1 MEIENLKFDY
11 KGLSADDAKEIKSE
25 VNKLK
30 SSIKHYKSD
39 LKRPVF
45 KFFSGE
51 NSHQIAKR
59 LVKNYSDDLLKIAK
73 SLGMSGLKMSPAGLL
88 SDIGSKLATKSEAA
102 KQLMEPKPLTYKRGG
117 LVSLNQLTRP
127 VGYR

>member
-117 LVSLNQLTRP
+117 LVGINNLTRP
-127 VGYR
+127 LKN

>member
-73 SLGMSGLKMSPAGLL
+73 SLGMTIKSSPAGLL
-88 SDIGSKLATKSEAA
+88 MDIGSRLATKSEAA

-117 LVSLNQLTRP
+117 LVGINNLTRP
-127 VGYR
+127 LKN

>member
-102 KQLMEPKPLTYKRGG
+102 KQLMEPKPLTYKHGG
-117 LVSLNQLTRP
+117 LVGINNLTHP
-127 VGYR
+127 LKK

>member
-25 VNKLK
+25 VNQLK
-30 SSIKHYKSD
+30 SSIKHYKND

-88 SDIGSKLATKSEAA
+88 SDIGSRLATKSEAA

-117 LVSLNQLTRP
+117 LVGINSLTRP
-127 VGYR
+127 LKN

>member
-1 MEIENLKFDY
+1 MADIEDVKFDY

-117 LVSLNQLTRP
+117 LVGINSLTRP
-127 VGYR
+127 LKN

>member
-39 LKRPVF
+39 LKTPVF

-73 SLGMSGLKMSPAGLL
+73 SLGTTGLKIVPFVVPIISLGMAKKVASGELTKEQKKKQSNL
-88 SDIGSKLATKSEAA
+88 RSSKDKKFQGHTG
-102 KQLMEPKPLTYKRGG
+102 YK
-117 LVSLNQLTRP
+117 
-127 VGYR
+127 

>member
-88 SDIGSKLATKSEAA
+88 ADIGSRIGMKNEAV
-102 KQLMEPKPLTYKRGG
+102 QDLINPKPLTYKHGG
-117 LVSLNQLTRP
+117 LVGINNLTRP
-127 VGYR
+127 LKN

>member
-1 MEIENLKFDY
+1 VEIENLKFDY

-25 VNKLK
+25 VNQLK
-30 SSIKHYKSD
+30 SSIKHYKND

-88 SDIGSKLATKSEAA
+88 SDIGSRLATKSEAA

-117 LVSLNQLTRP
+117 LVGINSLTRP
-127 VGYR
+127 LKN

>member
-117 LVSLNQLTRP
+117 LVGINSLTRP
-127 VGYR
+127 LKN

>member
-1 MEIENLKFDY
+1 VEIENLKFDY

-102 KQLMEPKPLTYKRGG
+102 KQLMEPKPLTYKHGG
-117 LVSLNQLTRP
+117 LVGINNLTRP
-127 VGYR
+127 LKN

>member
-25 VNKLK
+25 VNQLK
-30 SSIKHYKSD
+30 SSIKHYKND

-73 SLGMSGLKMSPAGLL
+73 SLGMTIKSSPAGLL
-88 SDIGSKLATKSEAA
+88 TDIGSRLATKSKAA
-102 KQLMEPKPLTYKRGG
+102 KQLIEPKPLTYKHGG
-117 LVSLNQLTRP
+117 LVGINNLTRP
-127 VGYR
+127 LKN

>member
-1 MEIENLKFDY
+1 MTDIEDVKFDY

-117 LVSLNQLTRP
+117 LVGINNLTRP
-127 VGYR
+127 LKN

>member
-1 MEIENLKFDY
+1 VEIENLKFDY

-117 LVSLNQLTRP
+117 LVGINNLTRP
-127 VGYR
+127 LKN